1 MLKVTAFKER
11 TSKKGETFI
20 TLELQ
25 GGLEL
30 VESSISGKFYAC
42 VRKTSVVSTFS
53 SEVARMLI
61 GSEIPGQ
68 IVRTECHPYEY
79 TIQETGEIVTLSY
92 TWGYAPETAIPQLQ
106 QSF

>member
-11 TSKKGETFI
+11 TSKDGKKFVTI
-20 TLELQ
+20 DLQ

-30 VESSISGKFYAC
+30 VQSSISGKFYAC

-61 GSEIPGQ
+61 GSEIPGRIQ
-68 IVRTECHPYEY
+68 RIECDPYEY
-79 TIQETGEIVTLSY
+79 TIQETGEIVSLSY
-92 TWGYAPETAIPQLQ
+92 TWGYVPETSIPQLEQ
-106 QSF
+106 TF